1 MHIYVD
7 GSYNPQTAH
16 WGGGAAILNDEET
29 EVLHTIQVTDFDDNG
44 SRQINGELA
53 SSIMSLE
60 YVLNH
65 FDRFEDQKIVIYYD
79 YLGIE
84 KWATGEW
91 SARKDVSKDY
101 SVRVKNLIL
110 ALKVMHQIE
119 VSFHKVKAHS
129 SDKYNDLADR
139 LSKDACGVK

>member
-7 GSYNPQTAH
+7 GSYNPHTKH

-29 EVLHTIQVTDFDDNG
+29 EVLHTIQTTDLDKNG

-53 SSIMSLE
+53 STIMSLE

-65 FDRFEDQKIVIYYD
+65 IDKFDDKVIEIYYD

-84 KWATGEW
+84 KWAIGEW
-91 SARKDVSKDY
+91 SARKEVSKDY
-101 SVRVKNLIL
+101 SLRVKNLML
-110 ALKVMHQIE
+110 AFQVMHQIE
-119 VSFHKVKAHS
+119 VKFVKVKAHS

-139 LSKDACGVK
+139 LSKDACGVN

>member
-16 WGGGAAILNDEET
+16 WGGGAAILDDEET
-29 EVLHTIQVTDFDDNG
+29 EVLHTIQVTGFDSNG

-65 FDRFEDQKIVIYYD
+65 SDRFEDKHIAIYYD

-91 SARKDVSKDY
+91 SARKDVSRDY
-101 SVRVKNLIL
+101 SIRVKNLML

-129 SDKYNDLADR
+129 SDKYNDLADQ

>member
-16 WGGGAAILNDEET
+16 WGGGAAILNDGET
-29 EVLHTIQVTDFDDNG
+29 EVLHTMQVTDFDDNG

-65 FDRFEDQKIVIYYD
+65 SEQFEDKKIVIYYD

>member
-16 WGGGAAILNDEET
+16 WGGGAAILDDEET
-29 EVLHTIQVTDFDDNG
+29 EVLHTIQVTDFDSNG

-53 SSIMSLE
+53 SSIISLE

-65 FDRFEDQKIVIYYD
+65 SDQFEDKHIAIYYD

-91 SARKDVSKDY
+91 SARKDVSRDY
-101 SVRVKNLIL
+101 SIRVKNLML

-129 SDKYNDLADR
+129 SDKYNDLADQ

>member
-53 SSIMSLE
+53 SSIISLE

-65 FDRFEDQKIVIYYD
+65 SDRFEDKKIVIYCD

>member
-16 WGGGAAILNDEET
+16 WGGGAAILDDEET
-29 EVLHTIQVTDFDDNG
+29 EVLHTIQVTDFDSNG

-65 FDRFEDQKIVIYYD
+65 SDRFEDKHVTIYYD

-91 SARKDVSKDY
+91 AARKDVSRDY
-101 SVRVKNLIL
+101 SIRVKNLML
-110 ALKVMHQIE
+110 VLKVMHRIE

-129 SDKYNDLADR
+129 SDKYNDLADQ

>member
-16 WGGGAAILNDEET
+16 WGGGAAILDDEET
-29 EVLHTIQVTDFDDNG
+29 EVLHTIQVTDFDSNG

-65 FDRFEDQKIVIYYD
+65 SDRFEDKHVAIYYD

-91 SARKDVSKDY
+91 SARKDVSRDY
-101 SVRVKNLIL
+101 SIRVKNLML

-129 SDKYNDLADR
+129 SDKYNDLADQ

>member
-7 GSYNPQTAH
+7 GSYNPQTAR
-16 WGGGAAILNDEET
+16 WGGGAAILDDEET
-29 EVLHTIQVTDFDDNG
+29 EVLHTIQVTDFDSNG

-65 FDRFEDQKIVIYYD
+65 SDRFEDQHIEIYYD

-91 SARKDVSKDY
+91 SARKDVSRDY
-101 SVRVKNLIL
+101 SIRVKNLML

-129 SDKYNDLADR
+129 SDKYNDLADQ

>member
-65 FDRFEDQKIVIYYD
+65 SDRFEDKKIMIYYD

-110 ALKVMHQIE
+110 ALKVMNQIE
-119 VSFHKVKAHS
+119 VGFHKVKAHS

>member
-16 WGGGAAILNDEET
+16 WGGGAAILDDEET
-29 EVLHTIQVTDFDDNG
+29 EVLHTIQVTDFDSNG

-65 FDRFEDQKIVIYYD
+65 SDRFEDKHIAIYYD

-91 SARKDVSKDY
+91 SARKDVSRDY
-101 SVRVKNLIL
+101 SIRVKNLML

-129 SDKYNDLADR
+129 SDKYNDLADQ

>member
-7 GSYNPQTAH
+7 GSYNRQTAH

-65 FDRFEDQKIVIYYD
+65 FDRFEDKKIVIYYD

>member
-16 WGGGAAILNDEET
+16 WGGGAAILDNEET
-29 EVLHTIQVTDFDDNG
+29 EVLHTIQVTDFDSNG

-65 FDRFEDQKIVIYYD
+65 SDRFEDKHIAIYYD

-91 SARKDVSKDY
+91 SARKDVSRDY
-101 SVRVKNLIL
+101 SIRVKNLML

-129 SDKYNDLADR
+129 SDKYNDLADQ

>member
-16 WGGGAAILNDEET
+16 WGGGAAILDDGEN
-29 EVLHTIQVTDFDDNG
+29 EVLHTIQVTDFDSNG

-65 FDRFEDQKIVIYYD
+65 SDRFEDKHIAIYYD

-91 SARKDVSKDY
+91 SARKDVSRDY
-101 SVRVKNLIL
+101 SIRVKNLML

-129 SDKYNDLADR
+129 SDKYNDLADQ

>member
-16 WGGGAAILNDEET
+16 WGGGAAILDDEET
-29 EVLHTIQVTDFDDNG
+29 EVLHTIQVTDFDSNG

-65 FDRFEDQKIVIYYD
+65 SDQFEDKKIVIYYD

-84 KWATGEW
+84 KWATDEW
-91 SARKDVSKDY
+91 AARKDVSRDY
-101 SVRVKNLIL
+101 SIRVKNLIL

-129 SDKYNDLADR
+129 SDKYNDLADQ

>member
-65 FDRFEDQKIVIYYD
+65 SDRFEDKKIVIYYD

-129 SDKYNDLADR
+129 SDKYNALVDR

>member
-7 GSYNPQTAH
+7 GSYNQQTAH
-16 WGGGAAILNDEET
+16 WGGGAVILNDEET
-29 EVLHTIQVTDFDDNG
+29 EVLHTIQVTDKDKNG
-44 SRQINGELA
+44 SRQINGELT

-65 FDRFEDQKIVIYYD
+65 SDQFLDNHIAIYYD

-84 KWATGEW
+84 TWATGEW
-91 SARKDVSKDY
+91 TARKEVAKEY

-110 ALKVMHQIE
+110 ALKIMHQIE

-139 LSKDACGVK
+139 LSKAACGVK

>member
-7 GSYNPQTAH
+7 GSYNPHTKH

-44 SRQINGELA
+44 SRQIIGELA
-53 SSIMSLE
+53 SSILSLE

-65 FDRFEDQKIVIYYD
+65 YDRFEDKKIVIYYD

-110 ALKVMHQIE
+110 ALKVMYQIE

>member
-7 GSYNPQTAH
+7 GSYNLQTAH
-16 WGGGAAILNDEET
+16 WGGGAAILDDEET
-29 EVLHTIQVTDFDDNG
+29 EVLHTIQVTDFDSNG

-53 SSIMSLE
+53 SSIISLE

-65 FDRFEDQKIVIYYD
+65 SDQFEDKKIVIYYD

-91 SARKDVSKDY
+91 AARKDVSRDY
-101 SVRVKNLIL
+101 SIRVKNLIL

-129 SDKYNDLADR
+129 SDKYNDLADQ

>member
-16 WGGGAAILNDEET
+16 WGGGAAILDDEET
-29 EVLHTIQVTDFDDNG
+29 EVLHTIQVTDFDSNG

-65 FDRFEDQKIVIYYD
+65 SDRFEDKHIAIYYD

-91 SARKDVSKDY
+91 SARKDVSRDY
-101 SVRVKNLIL
+101 SIRVKNLML
-110 ALKVMHQIE
+110 VLKVMHQIE

-129 SDKYNDLADR
+129 SDKYNDLADQ

>member
-16 WGGGAAILNDEET
+16 WGGGAAILDDEEN
-29 EVLHTIQVTDFDDNG
+29 EVLHTIQVTDFDSNG

-65 FDRFEDQKIVIYYD
+65 PDRFEDKHIAIYYD

-91 SARKDVSKDY
+91 SARKDVSRDY
-101 SVRVKNLIL
+101 SIRVKNLML

-129 SDKYNDLADR
+129 SDKYNDLADQ

>member
-7 GSYNPQTAH
+7 GSYNPQTKH

-29 EVLHTIQVTDFDDNG
+29 EVLHTIQITDFDNNG
-44 SRQINGELA
+44 SHQINGELA

-65 FDRFEDQKIVIYYD
+65 YDRFEDKKIVIYYD

-119 VSFHKVKAHS
+119 TKFVKVKAHS
-129 SDKYNDLADR
+129 SDKYNDLADQ

>member
-7 GSYNPQTAH
+7 GSYNPQTKH

-29 EVLHTIQVTDFDDNG
+29 EVLHTIQITDEDKNG
-44 SRQINGELA
+44 SRQINGELT

-65 FDRFEDQKIVIYYD
+65 SDQFEDKNIVIYYD

-84 KWATGEW
+84 TWATGEW
-91 SARKDVSKDY
+91 TARKEVAKDY

-110 ALKVMHQIE
+110 ALKVMHQID
-119 VSFHKVKAHS
+119 VRFQKVKAHS

>member
-16 WGGGAAILNDEET
+16 WGGGAAILDDEET
-29 EVLHTIQVTDFDDNG
+29 EVLHTIQVTDFDSNG

-65 FDRFEDQKIVIYYD
+65 SDRFEDKRITIYYD

-91 SARKDVSKDY
+91 SARKDVSRDY
-101 SVRVKNLIL
+101 SIRVKNLML

-129 SDKYNDLADR
+129 SDKYNDLADQ

>member
-16 WGGGAAILNDEET
+16 WGGGAAILDDEET
-29 EVLHTIQVTDFDDNG
+29 EVLHTIQVTDFDSNG

-65 FDRFEDQKIVIYYD
+65 SDRFEDKHIAIYYD

-91 SARKDVSKDY
+91 SARKDVSRDY
-101 SVRVKNLIL
+101 SIRVKNLIL

-129 SDKYNDLADR
+129 SDKYNDLADQ

>member
-16 WGGGAAILNDEET
+16 WGGGVAILDDEET
-29 EVLHTIQVTDFDDNG
+29 EVLHTIQVTDFDSNG

-65 FDRFEDQKIVIYYD
+65 SDRFEDKHIAIYYD

-91 SARKDVSKDY
+91 SARKDVSRDY
-101 SVRVKNLIL
+101 SIRVKNLIL

-129 SDKYNDLADR
+129 SDKYNDLADQ